1 MALLV
6 DGSWC
11 KVDDLRI
18 YDGSAT
24 TVAAE
29 EGIDLAAKMTLSEAW
44 ITDRVDAFL
53 RWESTLTG
61 ANAVVDERLKRWHLS
76 NILAMLY
83 RDASFSQ
90 ANDRFEKKWKAF
102 EQDGTQRKAEYFLAG
117 VSFVGNPVRRPN
129 APTVSVIVGTLAAGA
144 YAVAVTRVDEARRE
158 SSLSEWTAVQATAG
172 NGLTM
177 AATGLAAD
185 ESWNVYATNGE
196 GPMRKQNSGALDA
209 AALWTMPNSGLA
221 DGPEAGDGQTP
232 DGRVQQR
239 RLLPRG

>member
-29 EGIDLAAKMTLSEAW
+29 EEIDLATKMALSEAW

-53 RWESTLTG
+53 RWESTLN
-61 ANAVVDERLKRWHLS
+61 AQNAVVDGQLQRWHLC
-76 NILAMLY
+76 NVLAMLY

-102 EQDGTQRKAEYFLAG
+102 EQDATRRKREYFLAG
-117 VSFVGNPVRRPN
+117 VSFVGNPVRRPSAPAVN
-129 APTVSVIVGTLAAGA
+129 AIAGTQAANA
-144 YAVAVTRVDEARRE
+144 YAVAVTRIDGAGRE
-158 SSLSEWTAVQATAG
+158 SSLSEWTVVQASAG
-172 NGLTM
+172 NGLTV
-177 AATGLAAD
+177 AATGLAAG
-185 ESWNVYATNGE
+185 ESWNLYATNGD

-209 AALWTMPNSGLA
+209 ALLWTMPNSGLA
-221 DGPEAGDGQTP
+221 NGAEAVDGQTP

-239 RLLPRG
+239 RVLPRG

>member
-29 EGIDLAAKMTLSEAW
+29 EGIDLAAKMALSEAW

-61 ANAVVDERLKRWHLS
+61 QNAVVDERLKRWHLS
-76 NILAMLY
+76 NVLAILY

-102 EQDGTQRKAEYFLAG
+102 EQDATQRKTEYFLAG
-117 VSFVGNPVRRPN
+117 VSFVGNPVRRPS
-129 APTVSVIVGTLAAGA
+129 APTVNAIVGTLAAGA
-144 YAVAVTRVDEARRE
+144 YAVAVTREDGAGRE
-158 SSLSEWTAVQATAG
+158 SSLSEWTAVQAPAG
-172 NGLTM
+172 NGLTV
-177 AATGLAAD
+177 AAAGLAGRRVLERVCHERRRAHAQA
-185 ESWNVYATNGE
+185 EQRRAGC
-196 GPMRKQNSGALDA
+196 GGALDNA
-209 AALWTMPNSGLA
+209 
-221 DGPEAGDGQTP
+221 Q
-232 DGRVQQR
+232 
-239 RLLPRG
+239 